1 MQAVDFNG
9 LFETY
14 ASDVMRFALYLTGE
28 RDAAEEITNETF
40 VRVWLATGP
49 IRAESVKAYL
59 LTIARNLHVARDR
72 ARARLGE
79 LPPDVVDEAATP
91 ERTAADREE
100 LHSVLGA
107 LQSLPGADRAAVLM
121 RANELSYEAI
131 AEALGLS
138 PAAVRVRVHRARMKL
153 MALRSRS

>member
-1 MQAVDFNG
+1 MQTVDFSS
-9 LFETY
+9 LFEVY
-14 ASDVMRFALYLTGE
+14 ASDVMRFALFLTGE

-59 LTIARNLHVARDR
+59 LTTARNLHVARNR

-79 LPPDVVDEAATP
+79 LPPDVVDDAANP

-100 LHSVLGA
+100 LHSVLRT
-107 LQSLPGADRAAVLM
+107 LQSLPDADRAAVLM

-153 MALRSRS
+153 TALRSRR